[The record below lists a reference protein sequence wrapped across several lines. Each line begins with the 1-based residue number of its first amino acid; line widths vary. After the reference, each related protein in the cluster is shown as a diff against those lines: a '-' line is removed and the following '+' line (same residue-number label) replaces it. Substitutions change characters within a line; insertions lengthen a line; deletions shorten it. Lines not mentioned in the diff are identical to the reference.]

1 MSSMHF
7 PLPVRIGP
15 LWGATTGQHN
25 TSQELNTH
33 PRTRL
38 YSLAPREIGTIW
50 RESLTGYINRL
61 GWTHHVTPRSLVVQE
76 VIPQLSDDLRVSMS
90 AHISVFSYQGALVLN
105 GYSVQ
110 AQTWVSILE
119 RLTGRTDLP
128 FLTLPWWIGN
138 LSSRKQLRR
147 VPAWCPSCLAE
158 WQENGSPIYQPL
170 LWGLQVVILC
180 PRHRDFLKDR
190 CPQCQKPQAVIAA
203 NKSRPGAC
211 THCSSWL
218 GAEAQDQQKLVYDD
232 ELIAWQEWVIYALEE
247 LHGASLST
255 EMLLWESF
263 FTHLADCLKEQE
275 AFSRLSRVSGIKREF
290 LHRWVCNDD
299 TYTPTLETILKF
311 CYICDVTPLQV
322 MKNQVSRLRQIIES
336 ERAVRVPS
344 PRPRLRRVN
353 LEQCQTFLQAVLN
366 GQEKPQGL
374 RQIEKHLGYTV
385 RQLSYHFPKEC
396 ALITPLAQEYRRQ
409 RKEERLDKVR
419 EQVRLAVISVHSQ
432 GVYPSQRKLRPL
444 LPGGLM
450 RMPEAKEAWRTTL
463 RELGFEL

>member
-1 MSSMHF
+1 MHF
-7 PLPVRIGP
+7 PIPVRIS
-15 LWGATTGQHN
+15 QQRS
-25 TSQELNTH
+25 TSQELDSC

-38 YSLAPREIGTIW
+38 YSLAPREIGSIW
-50 RESLTGYINRL
+50 RESFTGYINRL
-61 GWTHHVTPRSLVVQE
+61 GWTHHVAPRALVVQE
-76 VIPQLSDDLRVSMS
+76 VTPQLSDELRVSMS
-90 AHISVFSYQGALVLN
+90 AHFSVFGYQGAMVLN

-110 AQTWVSILE
+110 AQMWVSILG

-170 LWGLQVVILC
+170 LWGLQVVTLC

-190 CPQCQKPQAVIAA
+190 CPHCQKPQAVIAA

-211 THCSSWL
+211 THCGGWL
-218 GAEAQDQQKLVYDD
+218 SAEAQDQHLQVSDD
-232 ELIAWQEWVIYALEE
+232 ELLAWQEWVMHALEE

-255 EMLLWESF
+255 GMLQWKPF

-275 AFSRLSRVSGIKREF
+275 DFSRLSRVSGIKREL

-311 CYICDVTPLQV
+311 CYMCDVTPLQV
-322 MKNQVSRLRQIIES
+322 MKNQVSRLKQTIEC
-336 ERAVRVPS
+336 ETATHV
-344 PRPRLRRVN
+344 PRPRSHLRRVN
-353 LEQCQTFLQAVLN
+353 LQQCQTFLQAVLD
-366 GQEKPQGL
+366 GHEKPQGL
-374 RQIEKHLGYTV
+374 RQIGKHLGYTV
-385 RQLSYHFPKEC
+385 RQLSYHFPEEC

-409 RKEERLDKVR
+409 RKVERLDKVR
-419 EQVRLAVISVHSQ
+419 EQVRQAVISVHSH
-432 GVYPSQRKLRPL
+432 GVYPSQRKLRSL

-450 RMPEAKEAWRTTL
+450 LMSEVKEAWRATL
-463 RELGFEL
+463 REL